1 MLLPQPTVEFMNE
14 LAARRAPEIELYQR
28 LGFPDFFFTDGE
40 LSGPPCEVQFLTY
53 GSRECEV
60 MLKGSRVLGHPHVVT
75 QEESAGIEWDGVARP
90 RTFREYRAHVQ
101 SLAPLISPRSPLGR
115 ALEALRSV
123 DRRFQSAEWLR
134 LIDWW
139 ALSRVT
145 RDKRMEQLL
154 RSALPQIDAAFHGG
168 SLTALRLA
176 AELVAPGFARDT
188 LVAAGHWPPS
198 RLGVSTARLEAAF
211 PAGYPDRY
219 RVYCRATGEHLG
231 PLYQVR
237 PLLGRDLQ
245 EEELFAEEDRQ
256 TSWRLGAPG
265 YVLTGD
271 GKLWRRE
278 QHGWRC
284 FGPALDALLVRPP
297 KAERRRLG

>member
-14 LAARRAPEIELYQR
+14 LAARRAPEIELYQE
-28 LGFPDFFFTDGE
+28 LGFPDFFYTGGE
-40 LSGPPCEVQFLTY
+40 LSDPPYEVQFLTY
-53 GSRECEV
+53 GPRECEV
-60 MLKGSRVLGHPHVVT
+60 VLKGSRVLGHPHEVT
-75 QEESAGIEWDGVARP
+75 TDDVPWDGVARP

-101 SLAPLISPRSPLGR
+101 SLAPRISPRSPLGR
-115 ALEALRSV
+115 ALKELRSV
-123 DRRFQSAEWLR
+123 DRRFRSAEWLR

-139 ALSRVT
+139 ALSRMT
-145 RDKRMEQLL
+145 RDRHLEPLL
-154 RSALPQIDAAFHGG
+154 RSALVQVSAAFHGG

-188 LVAAGHWPPS
+188 LVAAGQWPPS
-198 RLGVSTARLEAAF
+198 RLGVSAARLDKAF

-231 PLYQVR
+231 PLYSVR
-237 PLLGRDLQ
+237 PRLDRDLQ
-245 EEELFAEEDRQ
+245 EEELFAEEDRR
-256 TSWRLGAPG
+256 TSWSLGAPG

-278 QHGWRC
+278 QHGWRG